1 MTGPNPYLAERF
13 RAFGTTIFAEMS
25 ALAAATGAINLGQ
38 GFPDEDGP
46 SEVLEAAVDAIRS
59 GHNQYPPGI
68 GIPEL
73 REAVADHQRRFYGIE
88 VDPDDEVLVTAGAT
102 EAITA
107 AVIALCEA
115 GDEVILFEPF
125 YDSYKAAVAIA
136 GARPVAVPLEP
147 PDWKFD
153 PDRLAAAVTNNTRLV
168 LVNTPHN
175 PTGSVLSNDQLEDIA
190 RICRDR
196 DLLALT
202 DEVYEHLIFDGTHV
216 PLSTLPG
223 MAERTLTVSSAGKTF
238 SVTGWKV
245 GWVYGPA
252 ELVSAVRTVKQFLT
266 YVNAGPFQPAVAT
279 GLGLPDSYFKGA
291 ASALRE
297 RRDILCAG
305 LEAAGLGVSPP
316 EATYFVVAN
325 ISPLGERDGRDFCL
339 SLPARCGVVAVP
351 ASAFYDD
358 PTAPRP
364 LVRFAFCKR
373 REVLEE
379 AARRLALIG
388 KATPPHGRS
397 SQR

>member
-1 MTGPNPYLAERF
+1 MTVPNRYPVERL

-25 ALAAATGAINLGQ
+25 ALAARTGAINLGQ

-46 SEVLEAAVDAIRS
+46 LEILEAAVDAIRS

-68 GIPEL
+68 GVPEL
-73 REAVADHQRRFYGIE
+73 RQAIARHQKRFYGID
-88 VDPDDEVLVTAGAT
+88 VDPDTEVLVTAGAT

-107 AVIALCEA
+107 AVIALCES

-125 YDSYKAAVAIA
+125 YDSYKAAVVIA
-136 GARPVAVPLEP
+136 GARPVAVPLEA

-153 PDRLAAAVTNNTRLV
+153 PDRLAEAITPNTRLV
-168 LVNTPHN
+168 LINTPHN
-175 PTGSVLSNDQLEDIA
+175 PTGSVLSHEHLQAVA
-190 RICRDR
+190 RVCRDH
-196 DLLALT
+196 DLLAIT
-202 DEVYEHLIFDGTHV
+202 DEVYEHLIFDGNHV

-245 GWVYGPA
+245 GWVTGPA
-252 ELVSAVRTVKQFLT
+252 ELVGAVRTVKQFLT
-266 YVNAGPFQPAVAT
+266 YVNAGPFQPAVAA
-279 GLGLPDSYFKGA
+279 GLRLPDGYFERA

-305 LEAAGLGVSPP
+305 LQVAGLEVHPP
-316 EATYFVVAN
+316 AATYFVIAD
-325 ISPLGERDGRDFCL
+325 ISPLGEKDGRDFCL
-339 SLPARCGVVAVP
+339 NLPERAGVVAVP

-358 PTAPRP
+358 PTTSRP

-379 AARRLALIG
+379 AARRLALIRN
-388 KATPPHGRS
+388 AAPPR
-397 SQR
+397 